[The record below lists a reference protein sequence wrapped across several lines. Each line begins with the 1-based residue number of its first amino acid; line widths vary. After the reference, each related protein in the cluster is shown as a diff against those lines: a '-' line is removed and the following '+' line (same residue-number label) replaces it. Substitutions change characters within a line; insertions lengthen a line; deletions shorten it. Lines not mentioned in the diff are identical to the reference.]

1 MGPPKS
7 EPNAELEAS
16 SKAKILAVDMQRLE
30 WYFTAVLRAGDM
42 PQTFETATDEYF
54 MVTFGWAIHS
64 QDLD

>member
-1 MGPPKS
+1 
-7 EPNAELEAS
+7 
-16 SKAKILAVDMQRLE
+16 LE
-30 WYFTAVLRAGDM
+30 WYFTAVLRAEDV